1 MLLMFRIY
9 YIQENKYLFII
20 AENKS
25 IPKNCNLF
33 YRYRFST
40 YHCGCSL
47 DLIIYH
53 SIKETQHGYWITDS
67 DVFTFT
73 DSKYIDK
80 HWISKTSRK
89 RFAYPTKK
97 EAITNFVKRTE
108 KRIKIL
114 QQTINDCNVALAQA
128 KLTNIDE

>member
-1 MLLMFRIY
+1 MFI
-9 YIQENKYLFII
+9 IEENKP
-20 AENKS
+20 
-25 IPKNCNLF
+25 IPTNCNLF

-40 YHCGCSL
+40 YHIGCSL

-53 SIKETQHGYWITDS
+53 SIKETPRGYWITDY
-67 DVFTFT
+67 T
-73 DSKYIDK
+73 YIDK